1 MRQVDVTMQRV
12 PVDSSSIAAIGY
24 DPEGCVLEIEFR
36 LSGQIYRYFG
46 VPAEDYA
53 AFLSAE
59 SKGSY
64 LNQKFKPRG
73 YPYLLLRTA

>member
-1 MRQVDVTMQRV
+1 MQRV
-12 PVDSSSIAAIGY
+12 PVDSSSIAVLGY

-36 LSGQIYRYFG
+36 QSGQIYRYFG
-46 VPAEDYA
+46 VPAAEYA

-64 LNQKFKPRG
+64 LNQEFKQRG
-73 YPYLLLRTA
+73 YPYVLLRTA

>member
-1 MRQVDVTMQRV
+1 MQRV
-12 PVDSSSIAAIGY
+12 PVDSSSIAALGY

-36 LSGQIYRYFG
+36 ESGQIYRYFG
-46 VPAEDYA
+46 VPAAEYA

-64 LNQKFKPRG
+64 LNQEFKQRG
-73 YPYLLLRTA
+73 YPYVLLRTA